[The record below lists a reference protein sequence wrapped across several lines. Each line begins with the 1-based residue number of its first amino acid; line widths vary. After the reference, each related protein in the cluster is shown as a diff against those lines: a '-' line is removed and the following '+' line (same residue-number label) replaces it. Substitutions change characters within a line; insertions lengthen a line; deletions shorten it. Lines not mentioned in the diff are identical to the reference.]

1 MPLLPKRPHEALIF
15 KLSTIGLRSSQKA
28 SSDIL
33 HAAEKEG
40 KVPQRFPG
48 AKRERLIKP
57 ALRALNH
64 QLLQYS

>member
-15 KLSTIGLRSSQKA
+15 KLSTIGLRSFQKS

-48 AKRERLIKP
+48 AKRDEPSMRTLASNRYLP
-57 ALRALNH
+57 A
-64 QLLQYS
+64 